1 MLMKAIRNTKTQ
13 HGFTLLEVM
22 VALLIVS
29 LALITL
35 VKGAA
40 EKVNIANDLRDK
52 TFAQWVAINKI
63 TEWRT
68 MKTLPKSK
76 SASGTQNMGTE
87 EWFWFAKFIKTEN
100 TNIFKAEINVY
111 KNQESK
117 DDKKQP
123 LIKLTTY
130 ISNV

>member
-1 MLMKAIRNTKTQ
+1 MYFAKSKKNTQ
-13 HGFTLLEVM
+13 QGFTLLEVM

-40 EKVNIANDLRDK
+40 EKVNVANDLRDK

-68 MKTLPKSK
+68 MKTLPKTNR
-76 SASGTQNMGTE
+76 ASGTQNMGTE
-87 EWFWFAKFIKTEN
+87 EWFWFAKFLKTDN
-100 TNIFKAEINVY
+100 KNIFKAEIHVY
-111 KNQESK
+111 ENEQNKE
-117 DDKKQP
+117 DKKQP